1 MAFLKRGKK
10 EAKVVFL
17 SREKL
22 LEKEELERVLV
33 DLGEGECVYVR
44 GMTGR
49 ERDQF
54 EKTLMKE
61 TKDSKGKIDYE
72 RNLGDFRAKLA
83 VNTVC
88 DEKGVLIFQPQDYE
102 ILSVNISALRLEKI
116 VNEAQKLNAI
126 TEEDKGEL
134 VKNSEA
140 AQSGSS
146 TSGSAES

>member
-1 MAFLKRGKK
+1 MALLKRGKK
-10 EAKVVFL
+10 EGKVVFL

-22 LEKEELERVLV
+22 LEKEELEVVEV
-33 DLGEGECVYVR
+33 DLGKGEFVCVR
-44 GMTGR
+44 QMTGR

-54 EKTLMKE
+54 EKSLMKE
-61 TKDSKGKIDYE
+61 TKDKKGNVGYD

-88 DEKGVLIFQPQDYE
+88 DEEGKLVFRPQDYE
-102 ILSVNISALRLEKI
+102 TLSVNISALRLEKI

-126 TEEDKGEL
+126 TEEDKEEL
-134 VKNSEA
+134 VKNLDA

-146 TSGSAES
+146 TLDSAEN